1 MVTIL
6 DDDGEELATCV
17 ELFEGPRGLLV
28 TRVLSG
34 KGRLLTHY
42 FARGSRSVQLEFG
55 MFRLSGLLETAWR
68 DGEREWRVRLE
79 PASRLPGYLPSASR
93 RRTSAHRR
101 GAEQPSG
108 KHELTRKQETVAYV

>member
-42 FARGSRSVQLEFG
+42 FARVRAASSWSSACFG
-55 MFRLSGLLETAWR
+55 C
-68 DGEREWRVRLE
+68 
-79 PASRLPGYLPSASR
+79 PAF
-93 RRTSAHRR
+93 
-101 GAEQPSG
+101 
-108 KHELTRKQETVAYV
+108 